1 MALEVKD
8 LLVSVEGKKVLKG
21 VSLKVEAGEVVALM
35 GPNGSGKS
43 SLAYA
48 LAGHP
53 SYEVTGGGMVLD
65 GTSLVGKLA
74 DERAKL
80 GLFLAFQYPMAI
92 DGVSVREILLTALRS
107 RGAKVSALDVKKK
120 LEEEAEKIG
129 VSKELLKRGLNEGFS
144 GGEKKKMEV
153 LQMKLLAPKYV
164 VMDETDSGLD
174 IDALKVV
181 ALRAKEEAERGAG
194 VLVITHYKRI
204 FRYLTPNRVLVMKN
218 GKVVIE
224 GGGEL
229 VEKLEKT
236 GYRDL

>member
-53 SYEVTGGGMVLD
+53 SYEVTGGEMVLD